1 MGACGVIFW
10 TSRHGETRRVSVWS
24 IVVVGLIAL
33 LLVQGV
39 ADYWFMK

>member
-1 MGACGVIFW
+1 MGACVVIFW

-33 LLVQGV
+33 LLVQG
-39 ADYWFMK
+39 AFDHAFMP